1 MKTSRFNPKE
11 YMARSFTDLEKA
23 RLVAS
28 AVASRG
34 IDITNTYDR
43 WVSAGFALGHSL
55 GEQGR
60 QVFHDI
66 SRLHPEYSAAQCD
79 RQYDECM
86 KQPSSGSAIGLA
98 TFFRMAEDIA
108 GVRVGEVMRE
118 ERGKRGDDAEYPKSL
133 KSLKVS
139 SSHKSETFMCN
150 NNKDIDNE
158 EIMNS
163 ANTQLDN
170 ETMRLLGLSTVDTV
184 QATTGYTF
192 SDKLHTEDLPPMLRR
207 VMELHSG
214 KELRDA
220 MIIGVLNIV
229 SGMLGACCGDE
240 NAPSGVFGIYDSRK
254 VYAPL
259 YNIIFAA
266 AGSGKG
272 EVAFCRCM
280 AKPMKEEMRRRYEAE
295 KAEYDKQIAQ
305 YEASRKKKG
314 ASADAVPRPQ
324 EPLFRTPFVA
334 GNSSSSAVYR
344 SIEANGGWG
353 LMFETEADTVSL
365 MLKSDYGNYSDLMRK
380 AYHHETISM
389 NRVNDNL
396 HIDIASPRLSVMLT
410 CTPGQLAS
418 LFPDWENGLGSRF
431 LFYRL
436 PDTEP
441 HFRNVFDKCE
451 KPLEEEYTEMGR
463 SLMPLVHELAQRKG
477 RSLQFLVSKSQE
489 TAFLS
494 YFQNMVKEQTQ
505 ILGREFQGFVNR
517 IALDCFRYSMIITM
531 LRRLACKRGNG
542 QYFEEDEKAIVCD
555 DRDFNTAMTIV
566 DTLINHTS
574 LVYARLAKENDN
586 PFSDKGVNASE
597 SEKKIYSLLPDCE
610 FRSADFVKACEKL
623 DLARSSSYRILSK
636 FVNEYSLIV
645 PVRHGIYVKASSSA
659 SSPGENRQL

>member
-11 YMARSFTDLEKA
+11 YISSAAFSDIEKA
-23 RLVAS
+23 RLVAN
-28 AVASRG
+28 AIVSRG
-34 IDITNTYDR
+34 VDITSTYDR
-43 WVSAGFALGHSL
+43 WLSAGFALGHGL
-55 GEQGR
+55 GEEGR
-60 QVFHDI
+60 QLFHDI
-66 SRLHPEYSAAQCD
+66 SRLHPEYDAAQCD
-79 RQYDECM
+79 RQYDECL
-86 KQPSSGSAIGLA
+86 KQPSGGSPIGLA
-98 TFFRMAEDIA
+98 TFFRMAEEIA

-118 ERGKRGDDAEYPKSL
+118 ERGKRGNDADSSKSL

-158 EIMNS
+158 EIMKS
-163 ANTQLDN
+163 ANIHLDN
-170 ETMRLLGLSTVDTV
+170 ETMRLLRLSTIDVA

-192 SDKLHTEDLPPMLRR
+192 SDKLQAEDLPPMLQHI
-207 VMELHSG
+207 MELHEG

-220 MIIGVLNIV
+220 MIIGALNIV

-259 YNIIFAA
+259 YNIIFAT

-280 AKPMKEEMRRRYEAE
+280 AKPMKDEMRRRYEAE
-295 KAEYDKQIAQ
+295 KAEYDRQIAQ
-305 YEASRKKKG
+305 YETVRKKKG
-314 ASADAVPRPQ
+314 TSADATPRPQ

-344 SIEANGGWG
+344 SIESNGGWG

-431 LFYRL
+431 LFYKL

-463 SLMPLVHELAQRKG
+463 SLMPLIHELGQRKG

-489 TAFLS
+489 AAFLS
-494 YFQNMVKEQTQ
+494 YFQDMVKEQTQ

-517 IALDCFRYSMIITM
+517 IALDCFRYSMILTM
-531 LRRLACKRGNG
+531 LRRLTGKRGNG
-542 QYFEEDEKAIVCD
+542 QYFEDDEKAIVCD
-555 DRDFNTAMTIV
+555 DRDFNTALAIV

-574 LVYARLAKENDN
+574 LVYARLRKENDN
-586 PFSDKGVNASE
+586 PFREKGVSASE
-597 SEKKIYSLLPDCE
+597 SEKKIYSLLPDGE
-610 FRSADFVKACEKL
+610 FRSADFLKACEKL
-623 DLARSSSYRILSK
+623 DLARSTSYRILSK

-645 PVRHGIYVKASSSA
+645 PIKHGIYIK
-659 SSPGENRQL
+659 NRQS

>member
-11 YMARSFTDLEKA
+11 YISSAAFSDIEKA
-23 RLVAS
+23 RLVAN
-28 AVASRG
+28 AIVSRG
-34 IDITNTYDR
+34 VDITSTYDR
-43 WVSAGFALGHSL
+43 WLSAGFALGHGL
-55 GEQGR
+55 GEEGR
-60 QVFHDI
+60 QLFHDI
-66 SRLHPEYSAAQCD
+66 SRLHPEYDAAQCD
-79 RQYDECM
+79 RQYDECL
-86 KQPSSGSAIGLA
+86 KQPSGGSPIGLA
-98 TFFRMAEDIA
+98 TFFRMAEEIA

-118 ERGKRGDDAEYPKSL
+118 ERGKRENNAESP

-139 SSHKSETFMCN
+139 SSHESETFMCD
-150 NNKDIDNE
+150 NNKGIDNQ
-158 EIMNS
+158 EIKNYANS
-163 ANTQLDN
+163 QLDN
-170 ETMRLLGLSTVDTV
+170 ETMRLLRLSAVD
-184 QATTGYTF
+184 ATQTLTGYTF
-192 SDKLHTEDLPPMLRR
+192 SDKLQAEDLPPMLQHI
-207 VMELHSG
+207 MELHNG

-220 MIIGVLNIV
+220 MIIGALNIV

-259 YNIIFAA
+259 YNIIFAT

-280 AKPMKEEMRRRYEAE
+280 AKPMKDEMRRRYEAE
-295 KAEYDKQIAQ
+295 KAEYDTQVAQ
-305 YEASRKKKG
+305 YETARKKKG
-314 ASADAVPRPQ
+314 TSADAMPRPQ

-344 SIEANGGWG
+344 SIESNGGWG

-431 LFYRL
+431 LFYKL

-463 SLMPLVHELAQRKG
+463 SLMPLIHELGQRKG

-494 YFQNMVKEQTQ
+494 YFQDMVKEQTQ

-517 IALDCFRYSMIITM
+517 IALDCFRYSMILTM
-531 LRRLACKRGNG
+531 LRRLAGKRVNG
-542 QYFEEDEKAIVCD
+542 QYFEDDEKAIVCD
-555 DRDFNTAMTIV
+555 DRDFNTALAIV

-574 LVYARLAKENDN
+574 LVYARLRKENDN
-586 PFSDKGVNASE
+586 PFSEKGVSASE
-597 SEKKIYSLLPDCE
+597 SEKKIYSLLPDSE
-610 FRSADFVKACEKL
+610 FRSADFLKACEKL

-645 PVRHGIYVKASSSA
+645 PIRHGIYIKATSLADSSS
-659 SSPGENRQL
+659 ENRQS